1 MNKVILMGRITRD
14 LELKYSGSKE
24 EPIAVLKF
32 TLAVSRKYK
41 KENEVNADFIN
52 CTAFN
57 KTAEFISEYF
67 GKGQMIAIIGE
78 IRNNNY
84 IDKNGE
90 KRYVTEVLIEKVE
103 FCGSKNTN
111 SNDTSLDNT
120 PEEFYDI
127 EENVENENLP
137 F

>member
-1 MNKVILMGRITRD
+1 MNKVILIGRITRD
-14 LELKYSGSKE
+14 LELKHSGKE
-24 EPIAVLKF
+24 EPIPVLKF